1 MRNEIFIQIRI
12 ETTLAL
18 KCVIIFIDRKR
29 SASYYY
35 LPNEVLHIFDT
46 FSRQNEPSY
55 SDVEG
60 IVDVAQA
67 DKNT

>member
-1 MRNEIFIQIRI
+1 MSEKIQIQI
-12 ETTLAL
+12 ETILAL
-18 KCVIIFIDRKR
+18 KYFIIFIDRRR
-29 SASYYY
+29 SANYY